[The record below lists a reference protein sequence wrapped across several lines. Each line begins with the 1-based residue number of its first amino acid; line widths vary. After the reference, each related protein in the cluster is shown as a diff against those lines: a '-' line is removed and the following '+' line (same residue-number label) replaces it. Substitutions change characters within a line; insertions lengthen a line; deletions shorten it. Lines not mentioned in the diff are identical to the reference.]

1 MPAQELAL
9 LQANLGYARGMT
21 ATAAALEAQL
31 TGAVDVSDLLRAGL
45 VQGVS
50 AFDHFVHEEVRV
62 RMLALSAAP
71 PSLWP
76 PAFARFRVSLQSV
89 DQAMTGAG
97 GTWLENEI
105 RLQHGYL
112 AFQQPDKVADALRLI
127 SRVELWS
134 AVGTHLGR
142 TAADLKTQLKLIVDR
157 RNKIAHEADMDPTPP
172 RARYPISRSMVDASL
187 DFLESI
193 AVAIVAVS

>member
-1 MPAQELAL
+1 
-9 LQANLGYARGMT
+9 
-21 ATAAALEAQL
+21 
-31 TGAVDVSDLLRAGL
+31 
-45 VQGVS
+45 
-50 AFDHFVHEEVRV
+50 
-62 RMLALSAAP
+62 MLALSAVP

-76 PAFARFRVSLQSV
+76 SAFARFRVSLQSV

-97 GTWLENEI
+97 QTWLENEI

-112 AFQQPDKVADALRLI
+112 AFQQPDKVADALRLV
-127 SRVELWS
+127 SGVELWP
-134 AVGTHLGR
+134 AVGTYLGR

-172 RARYPISRSMVDASL
+172 RARYPISRRMVDASL
-187 DFLESI
+187 DFLEGI